1 MMKMMNLKEED
12 LEEVYK
18 LTIIINFRPK
28 IYGKC

>member
-12 LEEVYK
+12 LEEVFR
-18 LTIIINFRPK
+18 LENIIHLRLK